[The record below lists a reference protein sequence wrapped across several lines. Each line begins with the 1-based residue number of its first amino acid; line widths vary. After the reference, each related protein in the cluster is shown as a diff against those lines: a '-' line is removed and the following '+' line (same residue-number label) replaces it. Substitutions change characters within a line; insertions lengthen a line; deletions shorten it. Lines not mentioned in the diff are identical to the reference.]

1 MGQFVADPVACEC
14 WGHLLIITLYSTQCR
29 GKLYEIAC
37 ESWGQGDDTMRQ
49 KMSVMASAAAWGL
62 GQWESMEEYVH
73 SVPNNTMVYSLFQS
87 VLHIH
92 HGQFSEAQ
100 KVRKKEVGCL
110 IVCVCVYPQTLFKFM
125 PTMYFVKGL
134 HFFAVFS
141 SSSYTP
147 YPPI

>member
-1 MGQFVADPVACEC
+1 
-14 WGHLLIITLYSTQCR
+14 
-29 GKLYEIAC
+29 
-37 ESWGQGDDTMRQ
+37 MRQ

-110 IVCVCVYPQTLFKFM
+110 IVCILKPCL
-125 PTMYFVKGL
+125 
-134 HFFAVFS
+134 S
-141 SSSYTP
+141 SCQLCILCIFLLCLACHNITTCITYIPELMERSHP
-147 YPPI
+147 LI